1 MAYVDLM
8 VLPVPAKSLAA
19 YKKLVKQSA
28 AAWKKAGASAYHEV
42 IEDDVKP
49 GKTTSFPQ
57 SLKLKKGEKV
67 AAAYLVFESKAAR
80 NKAWKAIMKD
90 PFMADFD
97 WKKAPFDGKR
107 MYYGGFKTLIQ
118 V

>member
-8 VLPVPAKSLAA
+8 VLPVTSSKVGA
-19 YKKLVKQSA
+19 YRKLVKESA
-28 AAWKKAGASAYHEV
+28 AAWKRAGASAYHEM

-49 GKTTSFPQ
+49 GKVTSFPQ

-67 AAAYLVFESKAAR
+67 AAAYLVFETKAQR
-80 NKAWKAIMKD
+80 TKAWKAIMKD
-90 PFMADFD
+90 PFMAGFD

-118 V
+118 F